1 MRSAS
6 GDYDAGTRK
15 LIYIHARST
24 GGSELAW
31 TSNRPFTDRLALIL
45 DDASAGRT
53 NGQQQHEDSTLLKGG
68 QLSAVEYM
76 ELGTRVD
83 VSLQGTKVV
92 GLVSAGHFFSHV
104 YMLLLPPLFPVLREV
119 YGVGFTELG
128 FTIAVFSIATGLT
141 QAPMG
146 FLVDRYGARSILI
159 GGLML
164 ESVTFGLIGLFPYY
178 GALLA
183 LMAVAGLAN
192 AVYHPADYA
201 ILNASVSKDRMGRA
215 FSVHTFAGYL
225 GTAVAPVTVLF
236 LADLTSWRTAIVI
249 CAVTG
254 GIVGIA
260 VARNSDILSD
270 ATDMRRRQS
279 VSTQRPVRSGL
290 DLLFTAPI
298 LMGLL
303 FFAGLSVASHG
314 MSDFGVST
322 LHLMYDAPLTETAA
336 VLSAYLF
343 LSPAGVLIG
352 GWIADRTAR
361 HVLITVLCLLLIG
374 AAVFVIAAVKLPLQS
389 IAIVLAVA
397 GLFNGIVA
405 PSRDMLIRAVTPPSE
420 MGKVFGFVS
429 TGYNIGGIVA
439 PVMFGYLLDN
449 AQANLLFW
457 IIGLVSLLTVST
469 VLLTNRTNTAERT

>member
-1 MRSAS
+1 
-6 GDYDAGTRK
+6 
-15 LIYIHARST
+15 
-24 GGSELAW
+24 
-31 TSNRPFTDRLALIL
+31 
-45 DDASAGRT
+45 
-53 NGQQQHEDSTLLKGG
+53 
-68 QLSAVEYM
+68 M
-76 ELGTRVD
+76 ELDTRVAIP
-83 VSLQGTKVV
+83 LQGTKVV

-128 FTIAVFSIATGLT
+128 FTLAVFSVTTGLT

-159 GGLML
+159 AGLML
-164 ESVTFGLIGLFPYY
+164 ESVAFGLIGFFPHY

-183 LMAVAGLAN
+183 LMVVAGLAN

-201 ILNASVSKDRMGRA
+201 ILSASVAKDRMGRA
-215 FSVHTFAGYL
+215 FSIHTFAGYL
-225 GTAVAPVTVLF
+225 GAAVAPVTVLF
-236 LADLTSWRTAIVI
+236 LADLTDWRTAIVI
-249 CAVTG
+249 CALTG
-254 GIVGIA
+254 GAVGIA
-260 VARNSDILSD
+260 IARNSDVLFD
-270 ATDMRRRQS
+270 ATNTRRQQFA
-279 VSTQRPVRSGL
+279 STQQHVRSGL
-290 DLLFTAPI
+290 DLLFSAPI

-303 FFAGLSVASHG
+303 FFAGLSVASRG
-314 MSDFGVST
+314 MSDFGVSA

-352 GWIADRTAR
+352 GWIADRTTR
-361 HVLITVLCLLLIG
+361 HELITVLCLMLIG
-374 AAVFVIAAVKLPLQS
+374 AAIFVVAATKLPLQNV
-389 IAIVLAVA
+389 AVVLAVA

-449 AQANLLFW
+449 AEANLLFW
-457 IIGLVSLLTVST
+457 VVGLVSLLTILT
-469 VLLTNRTNTAERT
+469 VVLRSRASLTERM

>member
-1 MRSAS
+1 
-6 GDYDAGTRK
+6 
-15 LIYIHARST
+15 
-24 GGSELAW
+24 
-31 TSNRPFTDRLALIL
+31 
-45 DDASAGRT
+45 
-53 NGQQQHEDSTLLKGG
+53 
-68 QLSAVEYM
+68 M
-76 ELGTRVD
+76 ELDTRVGIP
-83 VSLQGTKVV
+83 VQGTKVV

-128 FTIAVFSIATGLT
+128 LTIAVFSITTGLT

-164 ESVTFGLIGLFPYY
+164 ESVAFGLIGVFPHYS
-178 GALLA
+178 ALLA
-183 LMAVAGLAN
+183 LMVLAGLAN

-201 ILNASVSKDRMGRA
+201 ILSASVAKDRMGRA
-215 FSVHTFAGYL
+215 FSIHTFAGYL
-225 GTAVAPVTVLF
+225 GAAVAPVTVLF
-236 LADLTSWRTAIVI
+236 LADLTNWRTAIVI

-254 GIVGIA
+254 GAVGIA
-260 VARNSDILSD
+260 IARNSNVLFD
-270 ATDMRRRQS
+270 ATNTRRQQFA
-279 VSTQRPVRSGL
+279 STQQHARSGL
-290 DLLFTAPI
+290 DLLFSAPI

-303 FFAGLSVASHG
+303 FFAGLSVASRG
-314 MSDFGVST
+314 MSDFGVSA

-352 GWIADRTAR
+352 GWIADRTTR
-361 HVLITVLCLLLIG
+361 HELITVLCLMLIG
-374 AAVFVIAAVKLPLQS
+374 AAIFVVAATKLPLQS
-389 IAIVLAVA
+389 VAIVLAVA

-449 AQANLLFW
+449 VAANLLFW
-457 IIGLVSLLTVST
+457 VVGLVSLLTILT
-469 VLLTNRTNTAERT
+469 VVLTGRASLAGRM